1 LTILIIAHRL
11 TSIKSASNL
20 LSIERRDKICSLR
33 QGTPEY
39 EEVMLRLKNITYACG
54 EGEEEEVEQEKLQS
68 LHASSILQRSLG
80 GSKGSINQPLNDN
93 PVDWPQQQYQAVPD
107 AVPKQGHS
115 SP

>member
-1 LTILIIAHRL
+1 LVFAYRL
-11 TSIKSASNL
+11 TSIKTASNL
-20 LSIERRDKICSLR
+20 LFIERRDKISSLR

-68 LHASSILQRSLG
+68 LHESSILQRSLG
-80 GSKGSINQPLNDN
+80 GSKGSINDN
-93 PVDWPQQQYQAVPD
+93 RRDSKSNRPQQQYQAVPD
-107 AVPKQGHS
+107 AIDKQRNS